1 MKNITKN
8 MFLLVSALTV
18 GVNCTRGDDYNPDYR
33 ERVWS
38 KILEACSKQV
48 SDFLDK
54 KRVPVELRKAELI
67 CCGCADKM
75 MKIVEDYKK
84 SNEKTDYVELNHIL
98 NTGGSI
104 QVDTLESNFKT
115 VLDKNKHLWGKTCC
129 YFSHSSP
136 SSNLPLLSRSII
148 PALSLLDVCDRFQ
161 KQYECEMHA
170 MHKRMMDPELYVGQ
184 VNSEVLRTLICGY
197 ERVSKKAAKWE
208 LCNNS
213 RPSEGDE
220 NVDPVWDKYMYEF
233 LKSRKGAKAL
243 SPEEIFDAFVGYNDN
258 AFVQCWGRQ
267 CLFKGDWWAETKPVK
282 IDDPRVYTDD
292 ARRLFRETTAQ
303 QYYHSAFA
311 WCWPTQYCEN
321 DFKQVAEI
329 MVNQCKDSLDSLC
342 DELSEKKKVLDPTL
356 IWFLDE
362 VLKPHIDAKQA
373 KMGTP

>member
-33 ERVWS
+33 ERVRS

-48 SDFLDK
+48 SDFLK
-54 KRVPVELRKAELI
+54 KESVPVAERNAELREAELI
-67 CCGCADKM
+67 CCGCVDKM
-75 MKIVEDYKK
+75 MEIVEDYKK
-84 SNEKTDYVELNHIL
+84 SNKETDYVELNHIL
-98 NTGGSI
+98 NTGKPI
-104 QVDTLESNFKT
+104 QIDTLESNFKT
-115 VLDKNKHLWGKTCC
+115 VLDKNKRLWGESCC
-129 YFSHSSP
+129 YFSYLSP
-136 SSNLPLLSRSII
+136 SSNLPLPFRSII

-161 KQYECEMHA
+161 KQYGCEMHA

-220 NVDPVWDKYMYEF
+220 NVDPVWDKYMCEF

-258 AFVQCWGRQ
+258 AFV
-267 CLFKGDWWAETKPVK
+267 
-282 IDDPRVYTDD
+282 
-292 ARRLFRETTAQ
+292 
-303 QYYHSAFA
+303 
-311 WCWPTQYCEN
+311 
-321 DFKQVAEI
+321 
-329 MVNQCKDSLDSLC
+329 
-342 DELSEKKKVLDPTL
+342 
-356 IWFLDE
+356 
-362 VLKPHIDAKQA
+362 
-373 KMGTP
+373 